1 VAAEDLLKGHAAAG
15 RRRAAADGAGAPA
28 RPARRTVV
36 VTCMD
41 ARIDVY
47 TLFDLA
53 LGDAHVL
60 RNAGGVVTDDVV
72 RSIVISQR
80 KLGTT
85 DVLLVHHSGCGMATF
100 TDEDLSEELK
110 IETGMRPPW
119 RPRTFRDAAEDV
131 RSGIERLGRN
141 PFLRPGTPIRGF
153 VLDIETFALAEV
165 LPAPREPADDETRYD
180 PLSDPLP
187 DQLS

>member
-1 VAAEDLLKGHAAAG
+1 MATEDLLRGYASAG
-15 RRRAAADGAGAPA
+15 RRRAAQDAAGVPV

-41 ARIDVY
+41 ARIDVF

-60 RNAGGVVTDDVV
+60 RNAGGVVTDDVI

-85 DVLLVHHSGCGMATF
+85 DVLLVHHTGCGMVTF
-100 TDEDLSEELK
+100 TDEEFTEELAT
-110 IETGMRPPW
+110 ETGMRPPW
-119 RPRTFRDAAEDV
+119 RPRAFPDAAGDV
-131 RSGIERLGRN
+131 RSGMARLARN
-141 PFLRPGTPIRGF
+141 PFLRPGTPVRGF
-153 VLDIETFALAEV
+153 VLDVETFALTEV
-165 LPAPREPADDETRYD
+165 HPAPTGSHDGEVVG
-180 PLSDPLP
+180 PLP
-187 DQLS
+187 

>member
-1 VAAEDLLKGHAAAG
+1 VAAEDVLRGHATG
-15 RRRAAADGAGAPA
+15 RRRAAADAAGAPA
-28 RPARRTVV
+28 QPAKRTVI

-100 TDEDLSEELK
+100 TDDDLSEELQT
-110 IETGMRPPW
+110 ETGLRPPW
-119 RPRTFRDAAEDV
+119 RPRTFRDPVEDV
-131 RSGIERLGRN
+131 RAGIAKLGRN
-141 PFLRPGTPIRGF
+141 PFLRSGTPIRGF
-153 VLDIETFALAEV
+153 VLDIETFELTEV
-165 LPAPREPADDETRYD
+165 HPEPPRPLDNLDDATLP
-180 PLSDPLP
+180 
-187 DQLS
+187 

>member
-1 VAAEDLLKGHAAAG
+1 VGADDLLKGHAAG
-15 RRRAAADGAGAPA
+15 RRRAAEDAAGAPV
-28 RPARRTVV
+28 RPARQTVV

-53 LGDAHVL
+53 IGDAHVL
-60 RNAGGVVTDDVV
+60 RNAGGVVTDDVI

-100 TDEDLSEELK
+100 TDDDLSNELK
-110 IETGMRPPW
+110 GETGLRPPW
-119 RPRTFRDAAEDV
+119 RPRTFRDPVEDV
-131 RSGIERLGRN
+131 RSGIARLTRN
-141 PFLRPGTPIRGF
+141 PFLRRGTPIRGF
-153 VLDIETFALAEV
+153 VLDIETFELTEV
-165 LPAPREPADDETRYD
+165 VPDPPRRR
-180 PLSDPLP
+180 
-187 DQLS
+187 

>member
-1 VAAEDLLKGHAAAG
+1 MPNDDLLRGHATG
-15 RRRAAADGAGAPA
+15 RARAAADAAGAPA
-28 RPARRTVV
+28 RPARRTVI

-41 ARIDVY
+41 ARIDTY

-100 TDEDLSEELK
+100 TDEDLTEELRT
-110 IETGMRPPW
+110 ETGLRPPW

-131 RSGIERLGRN
+131 RSGIERLQRN

-153 VLDIETFALAEV
+153 VLDIETFELTEV
-165 LPAPREPADDETRYD
+165 PPAPQEPADDTRPFD
-180 PLSDPLP
+180 PLSEPLP
-187 DQLS
+187 DRPS

>member
-1 VAAEDLLKGHAAAG
+1 MTAEDLLQGHTAAG
-15 RRRAAADGAGAPA
+15 RRRAAADAAGAPV
-28 RPARRTVV
+28 RPARRTVI

-60 RNAGGVVTDDVV
+60 RNAGGVVTDDTV

-85 DVLLVHHSGCGMATF
+85 DVLLVPHTGCGMATF
-100 TDEDLSEELK
+100 TDDDLVDELAG
-110 IETGMRPPW
+110 ETGMRPPW
-119 RPRTFRDAAEDV
+119 RPRTFRDPAEEV
-131 RSGIERLGRN
+131 RTGIERLLRN
-141 PFLRPGTPIRGF
+141 PFLRNGTPVRGF
-153 VLDIETFALAEV
+153 VLDIETYALTEV
-165 LPAPREPADDETRYD
+165 LPAPRQPMDGTM
-180 PLSDPLP
+180 LP
-187 DQLS
+187 PGQLP